1 MSKTTIHSK
10 SGLDRILTA
19 NAVSSFIGISD
30 QAHVSDG
37 EHRRRAAAQ
46 VMSRAAILRPDSHFE
61 AMRLYDQAMAYAYD
75 ATAAF
80 REEYAS

>member
-1 MSKTTIHSK
+1 MSKNSIHSK

-19 NAVSSFIGISD
+19 NAVSSFIGVPTD
-30 QAHVSDG
+30 ANVSTG
-37 EHRRRAAAQ
+37 EHRRRAAGNVA
-46 VMSRAAILRPDSHFE
+46 SRAAILRPDSHFE
-61 AMRLYDQAMAYAYD
+61 AMRLYDQAMAYAWD

>member
-1 MSKTTIHSK
+1 MSKNSIHSK

-19 NAVSSFIGISD
+19 NAVSSLIGVSTE
-30 QAHVSDG
+30 AHVTDG
-37 EHRRRAAAQ
+37 ELRRRAAAQ

-61 AMRLYDQAMAYAYD
+61 AMRLYDQAMAYAWD